1 MQAGERAPLVGG
13 KTSEVLSEIALGTS
27 NGPLF
32 AEKMCVNAHLRY
44 EFVRK
49 GGHSGETGLS

>member
-13 KTSEVLSEIALGTS
+13 NTSEGLSEIALGRA

-32 AEKMCVNAHLRY
+32 AGKMCVNAHLRN
-44 EFVRK
+44 EFVPK
-49 GGHSGETGLS
+49 GGQSGETGLS